1 MHELRTGQPY
11 VLPTGGEAPRA
22 KVARGPTSMEDLQ
35 DEAGKDAMQQQQ
47 QQGSGEQ
54 RVGLPPVSEEEGDAE
69 RDPAEAPG
77 LGAPVPGDQTATAAA
92 AQFIPSPAFLGSRPG
107 YLFSSGPEG
116 QGYYLDSKQLQQGPP
131 LSSDASLN
139 GPGGPTATS
148 QSTAEMDAEGAC
160 LRAAEAEADSAAWAR
175 VSSRLR
181 LHLVTGDLAKSLT
194 GRAKMQGVFDVV
206 SLGCR
211 HVHLAGPE
219 YMLHKVSCR
228 PHCAGHWLWQLASQ

>member
-1 MHELRTGQPY
+1 
-11 VLPTGGEAPRA
+11 
-22 KVARGPTSMEDLQ
+22 MEDLQ
-35 DEAGKDAMQQQQ
+35 DEAGKDAQQQQ
-47 QQGSGEQ
+47 QQQEEVSNQ
-54 RVGLPPVSEEEGDAE
+54 KVGLPSVSEEEEEVE
-69 RDPAEAPG
+69 RKASEELDLDTSDPTKP
-77 LGAPVPGDQTATAAA
+77 PVPGHQQAATSAAT
-92 AQFIPSPAFLGSRPG
+92 QFIPSPEFQGCRPG

-116 QGYYLDSKQLQQGPP
+116 QGYYPDSKQPQPGPP
-131 LSSDASLN
+131 PASEASPN
-139 GPGGPTATS
+139 DPGPTATS
-148 QSTAEMDAEGAC
+148 APVRFDRSTAEMESEGAC

-219 YMLHKVSCR
+219 YMLHKVCCG
-228 PHCAGHWLWQLASQ
+228 PYWAGH